1 MTLLR
6 RSSLVPAAFLLAA
19 CATNQPTVP
28 LVGRAADVAALAGD
42 WAGEYSSV
50 ESGRS
55 GSISFTLRAA
65 ADSAFGDV
73 VMIPVG
79 WGRPLVPWRGESTP
93 QGAGRPMTEVLTINF
108 VRVEQGRVNGTLA
121 PYADPRTGERLLTTF
136 NGQISGNTIEGT
148 YTTRLPS
155 GETQTG
161 RWTVQRK

>member
-1 MTLLR
+1 M
-6 RSSLVPAAFLLAA
+6 SLFRHASLAAASVLLAA
-19 CATNQPTVP
+19 CAATQTPVP
-28 LVGRAADVAALAGD
+28 VVGPAADITALAGE
-42 WAGEYSSV
+42 WVGEYSSI

-79 WGRPLVPWRGESTP
+79 WGRPLAPWRGETP
-93 QGAGRPMTEVLTINF
+93 TPAQRPMTEVLSINF

-121 PYADPRTGERLLTTF
+121 PYADPQTGERLVTRFTGEL
-136 NGQISGNTIEGT
+136 SGNTITGT
-148 YTTRLPS
+148 YTTQLSS
-155 GETQTG
+155 GATQTG

>member
-1 MTLLR
+1 MHLR
-6 RSSLVPAAFLLAA
+6 RHTSLGAAALVVAA
-19 CATNQPTVP
+19 CAANQPSVP
-28 LVGRAADVAALAGD
+28 LVGRTADVAALAGE
-42 WAGEYSSV
+42 WVGEYSST

-73 VMIPVG
+73 IMIPAG
-79 WGRPLVPWRGESTP
+79 WGRPLAPFRGEA
-93 QGAGRPMTEVLTINF
+93 AGGQAQRPASEVLSINF

-121 PYADPRTGERLLTTF
+121 PYADPQTGARLLTTF
-136 NGQISGNTIEGT
+136 TGELNGNTITGT
-148 YTTRLPS
+148 YTTRLTS